1 MAETIIKQEEAKQ
14 ENGILNGVIWK
25 QILIFFWPILLGS
38 LFQQLYNTVDTI
50 VIGKAVG
57 SNALAAVGT
66 TGSIISLLVGFFVG
80 ISSGATVVLAQY
92 YGAGNQE
99 GVSKTVHTAIAMSFW
114 AGLLLTVVGIATTRP
129 FLILMKVPDE
139 ILDDAALYMKVFY
152 AGIIGNLVYNMG
164 TGILR
169 AVGDSK
175 RPLYVLIVCALLN
188 VVLDLLFVLAFH
200 WAVFGVA
207 FATILSQLV
216 SAVIIVAML
225 MRSEGSY
232 RLYLRKLSMDL
243 PILKEIVRIGIPS
256 GLESVVYS
264 ISNVLIQTFV
274 NTFGTTAI
282 AAWSAIGRIDV
293 MMWMVMQAY
302 GISVTTFVGQNFG
315 ARQYDRVKKCARTG
329 LLMTMVSI
337 VAISVIIFTLCP
349 VFLSIFTNDQAVIE
363 QGTRFLRTISP
374 SYFTFVFVQVYSA
387 TIRGCGESVQPTILS
402 LVSICG
408 VRILW
413 LFAVL
418 PFHRTVETVV
428 FSYDVSWAIAGVC
441 YIVYYL
447 KGRWLKRCIAR
458 QQKQTQTAKA

>member
-1 MAETIIKQEEAKQ
+1 MAETIIKQEEAKPA
-14 ENGILNGVIWK
+14 NGILNGVIWK

-92 YGAGNQE
+92 YGAGNTE
-99 GVSKTVHTAIAMSFW
+99 GVSKTVHTAMAMSFW
-114 AGLLLTVVGIATTRP
+114 AGLFLTVVGIATTRL
-129 FLILMKVPDE
+129 FLTLMKVPDE

-188 VVLDLLFVLAFH
+188 VVLDLLFVLVFR

-216 SAVIIVAML
+216 SAVIIVIML
-225 MRSEGSY
+225 MRSESSY
-232 RLYLRKLSMDL
+232 RLHLRKLHMDL

-293 MMWMVMQAY
+293 LMWMVMQAY

-337 VAISVIIFTLCP
+337 IAISVIIFTLCP
-349 VFLSIFTNDQAVIE
+349 VFLSIFTNDQVVIE
-363 QGTRFLRTISP
+363 QGTKFLRTISP
-374 SYFTFVFVQVYSA
+374 SYFTYVFVQVYSA

-402 LVSICG
+402 LVTICG

-413 LFAVL
+413 LFAVV
-418 PFHRTVETVV
+418 PFHHTVETVV

-441 YIVYYL
+441 YIIYYL
-447 KGRWLKRCIAR
+447 RGSWLKRCIAR
-458 QQKQTQTAKA
+458 QEKQAQKAAG